1 MNDLPKAAVIL
12 GSAII
17 VAVAISIYFSPYHAC
32 VRALQDAS
40 SAKAAQAAIIC
51 AKETGR

>member
-1 MNDLPKAAVIL
+1 MSDLPKAATIL
-12 GSAII
+12 GAAII
-17 VAVAISIYFSPYHAC
+17 VAVAISVYFALYHAC

-40 SAKAAQAAIIC
+40 SAKAAQAAVIC